1 MQFMNS
7 FRMLTFLLNY
17 NELFAIGKSTISLV
31 LHEFVYAFIDVYMYI
46 IG

>member
-7 FRMLTFLLNY
+7 LRMQTFLLDY
-17 NELFAIGKSTISLV
+17 HELFAIGKSNISLV